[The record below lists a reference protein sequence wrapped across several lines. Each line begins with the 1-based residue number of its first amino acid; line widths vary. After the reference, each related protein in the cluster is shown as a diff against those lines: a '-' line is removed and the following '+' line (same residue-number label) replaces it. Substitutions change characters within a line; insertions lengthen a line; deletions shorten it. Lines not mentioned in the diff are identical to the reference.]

1 MKLRSALL
9 LVLIVFLAGRIAHSQ
24 TLSPEQIARVDFEQ
38 HLGASVPLNAVFRD
52 ETGAPVMLSRFFGER
67 PVVLALAY
75 YKCPNLCTV
84 VLNGMLES
92 LRDVRQEV
100 GRDFDVVVVS
110 IDPAETPSLA
120 AEKKHTYGMRY
131 GRPGSAKGWHF
142 LTGDAA
148 NIRQLADAVGFHYV
162 YEPQSKQ
169 YAHASGI
176 MVLTPDGRVSRYFLG
191 IEYPPKDVRAALLQA
206 GESKIGSLA
215 NRLLLLCFHYD
226 PQTGRYTLIITR
238 VIQVAGIGTALLV
251 GWMIVHMARYE
262 RRREGVS

>member
-1 MKLRSALL
+1 MKRLSFMSA
-9 LVLIVFLAGRIAHSQ
+9 IVAFFVAVAAHSQ

-52 ETGAPVMLSRFFGER
+52 ETGTPVMLSRFLGER
-67 PVVLALAY
+67 PVVLAMAY

-84 VLNGMLES
+84 VLNGMLQS
-92 LRDVRQEV
+92 LRDVRQDV
-100 GRDFDVVVVS
+100 GKDFDVVVVS
-110 IDPAETPSLA
+110 IDPTETPSLA
-120 AEKKHTYGMRY
+120 ADKKHTYSMRY

-142 LTGDAA
+142 LTGDTQ

-162 YEPQSKQ
+162 YEPHSKQ

-176 MVLTPDGRVSRYFLG
+176 MVVTPDGKISRYFLG
-191 IEYPPKDVRAALLQA
+191 IEYPPKEVRAALLQA
-206 GESKIGSLA
+206 SESKIGSLA

-238 VIQVAGIGTALLV
+238 IMQIAGISTVLLL
-251 GWMIVHMARYE
+251 GWMIVHMMRYE
-262 RRREGVS
+262 RRRGEMS

>member
-1 MKLRSALL
+1 MKRLSTMLAIIFVLMATAL
-9 LVLIVFLAGRIAHSQ
+9 GQ
-24 TLSPEQIARVDFEQ
+24 TLSPDQIARVDFEQ
-38 HLGASVPLNAVFRD
+38 RLGANVPLNAVFRD
-52 ETGAPVMLSRFFGER
+52 ETGATVMLSRYLGER
-67 PVVLALAY
+67 PIVLAMAY

-110 IDPAETPSLA
+110 VDPTETPALA
-120 AEKKHTYGMRY
+120 AEKKHTYSMRY

-148 NIRQLADAVGFHYV
+148 NIRLLADAVGFHYV
-162 YEPQSKQ
+162 YDPQSKQ

-176 MVLTPDGRVSRYFLG
+176 VVVTPDGKVSRYFLG
-191 IEYPPKDVRAALLQA
+191 IEYPPKEMRAALLQA
-206 GESKIGSLA
+206 SESKIGSLA

-226 PQTGRYTLIITR
+226 PNTGRYTLIITR
-238 VIQVAGIGTALLV
+238 VMQVAGIGTALVV
-251 GWMIVHMARYE
+251 GWMIVHLTRYE
-262 RRREGVS
+262 RKREGLS